1 MNGGAE
7 GGCGPRS
14 CGPADSSEAEGVEPP
29 REHASQDT
37 AAGGPAV
44 VRVDDGQ
51 RVPGGPLQVEVIVVR
66 ADGAAPRDLKRGVGD
81 TPEKEGGGRSG
92 S

>member
-7 GGCGPRS
+7 GGCGPGS
-14 CGPADSSEAEGVEPP
+14 CGPTDSAEAEGVEPTG
-29 REHASQDT
+29 EHASQDT
-37 AAGGPAV
+37 TAGGPAV
-44 VRVDDGQ
+44 VWVDDGQ

-66 ADGAAPRDLKRGVGD
+66 AEGGAPRDLKGGVGD
-81 TPEKEGGGRSG
+81 TPEQEGGGRSG